1 MELQLL
7 RKGETFGE
15 AGLEWMED
23 ENIRNVV
30 LVIVSIKCT
39 VDIQLGV
46 LNRQTDRSRKSEMST
61 STEKS
66 SERVTSKVLGLHEC
80 MKSTV
85 MLR

>member
-30 LVIVSIKCT
+30 LVMVSINCT

-46 LNRQTDRSRKSEMST
+46 LNRQIDRSRKSEMST
-61 STEKS
+61 
-66 SERVTSKVLGLHEC
+66 LY
-80 MKSTV
+80 
-85 MLR
+85 